1 MPNELKPCPFCGGKA
16 YMKMRRAYIGP
27 GRSWYARCSKCHAKT
42 DDYEEPDD
50 IEYSSNPFA
59 VLEKTIADAAAVW
72 NKRAQE
78 QAPNTAPTCGPD
90 YCDLEADDD

>member
-1 MPNELKPCPFCGGKA
+1 
-16 YMKMRRAYIGP
+16 MKMRRAYIGP